1 MRIAELMSTPVTSI
15 APEASLDDVIHLM
28 DERGVRHLPV
38 VEGERLVGLISD
50 RDVLEATGWLP
61 ERLRSAFLADRGG
74 PSTAGEVARLPVM
87 TARPN
92 DSIMALTVEAVVQ
105 GMGCLPVLDGE
116 RLVGIV
122 TETDLMRAY
131 REACRRATDGALL
144 DSTVERHMTRSVRAI
159 EHGATLGEALRA
171 MREMHVRHLP
181 IVQAG
186 NLIGVVSDRDLRR
199 ELGRGRR
206 EDYPLAEAMS
216 TTPTVAA
223 PKMRL
228 SEAVGRML
236 DAHISSLPVLQDDEL
251 VGILTALDVLDHCMS
266 HLGSHSRRRG
276 DRAS

>member
-1 MRIAELMSTPVTSI
+1 MRIAELMSTPVTVI

-38 VEGERLVGLISD
+38 VEGGRLVGLICD

-61 ERLRSAFLADRGG
+61 ERLRSAFLADRRG
-74 PSTAGEVARLPVM
+74 PQTAGEVARVPVM
-87 TARPN
+87 TARPG

-105 GMGCLPVLDGE
+105 GMGCLPVLDGDH
-116 RLVGIV
+116 LVGIV

-131 REACRRATDGALL
+131 RDACRRTPDGALL
-144 DSTVERHMTRSVRAI
+144 DSTVEQHMTRSVRAI
-159 EHGATLGEALRA
+159 EHGASLGEALRA

-181 IVQAG
+181 VVQAG

-216 TTPTVAA
+216 STPTVAT

-236 DAHISSLPVLQDDEL
+236 DARISSLPVLQDDEL
-251 VGILTALDVLDHCMS
+251 VGILTALDALDHCMS
-266 HLGSHSRRRG
+266 HLGSPAGSGG
-276 DRAS
+276 DHRS